1 MNGDWPGPG
10 GPTNNYAGAGSN
22 IGIQANE
29 VRDSTVYLI
38 TQESSPQQRYE
49 VGVRYLEDG
58 APRKAEELI
67 SQAISYGFS
76 TPEVRFH
83 WVLAMFSKRS
93 FRGLSDGER
102 GRLETAV
109 EKFDIY
115 PSDDRFTAA
124 LQAIGSLIRLLGRDD
139 HSGKVAARDVEA
151 VEKEILNLPPDLAD
165 KVNRHFDLVLSGTTK
180 TRLWRK
186 TCARAKEERLGND
199 RAKRVW
205 TYFEVDPKEPRLP
218 SRREEVSGPEVH
230 PAELA
235 GVGAFIL
242 SSVLLGWRSMAS
254 GNLGAIFA
262 FLVLVAAGAVAVRDA
277 YAWRYRSDRTTL
289 LARRH
294 FGDGLPDAPMDG
306 DEFAPQVRRT
316 FRRYF
321 SKYRPP
327 DKDADE
333 WLRETSG
340 VRARLSAE
348 LAETYREQR
357 TAVDEIRWLI
367 RFHAIDIR
375 KRYLAGTLFDFA
387 DRDRVSPLRMA
398 RCVGL
403 AVVALVAAVQLFSLV
418 DLGAQVA
425 MVGAGL
431 SGALATV
438 ICYRAYTVFR
448 GVRDDE
454 AEAEQLQARREQEF
468 ARWTQKLEK
477 LRPSEQEME
486 TWLLSDITVLID
498 KVLHEGKWDWS
509 DVISH
514 AVIRQ
519 PARGAVRRCVKG
531 GPWRYSRYQLRVY
544 LVTGDGVREV
554 TADLAFKTG
563 TFGEE
568 SRENFQLD
576 NITSVKVTEEV
587 GGGRVL
593 TVMLNNG
600 DPREIRVTESVLSSA
615 SIEMETSD
623 DLLGE
628 GETSTLKDPD
638 PEVLERVE
646 LNLDAT
652 GFQHALRMLEGI
664 GADGKGWIERHAGT

>member
-1 MNGDWPGPG
+1 MNGDWVSPN
-10 GPTNNYAGAGSN
+10 GPTNNYAADGSN

-38 TQESSPQQRYE
+38 TQESSPQQRYQ

-58 APRKAEELI
+58 APRKAEDLI
-67 SQAISYGFS
+67 SQAISHDFDNA
-76 TPEVRFH
+76 EVRFH

-93 FRGLSDGER
+93 FRGLSDVER
-102 GRLETAV
+102 GQLLTAV

-115 PSDDRFTAA
+115 PPEDRYTAA
-124 LQAIGSLIRLLGRDD
+124 LQAMGSLIRLLGRND
-139 HSGKVAARDVEA
+139 HSEEVAPRDVEG
-151 VEKEILNLPPDLAD
+151 VEEEILNLPPDLAD

-180 TRLWRK
+180 TKLWRK
-186 TCARAKEERLGND
+186 ACARAEEERSGND

-205 TYFEVDPKEPRLP
+205 TYFEVDPERPRLP
-218 SRREEVSGPEVH
+218 SRREEISGPEIR

-235 GVGAFIL
+235 GVGLFIL
-242 SSVLLGWRSMAS
+242 SSAMLGWRSMAS

-277 YAWRYRSDRTTL
+277 YAWRYRSDRITL

-294 FGDGLPDAPMDG
+294 FGDGLPDAPMEG
-306 DEFAPQVRRT
+306 DEFAPQVRRA

-321 SKYRPP
+321 SKYRPQ
-327 DKDADE
+327 DKDANE

-340 VRARLSAE
+340 ARARLSAE

-357 TAVDEIRWLI
+357 TSVDEIRWLI

-387 DRDRVSPLRMA
+387 DRDRVSPLQKA

-403 AVVALVAAVQLFSLV
+403 AVVVLVAAVQLFRLI
-418 DLGAQVA
+418 DLGGQVA

-438 ICYRAYTVFR
+438 ICYRAYSVLR
-448 GVRDDE
+448 GIRDDE
-454 AEAEQLQARREQEF
+454 AEAQQLLARRQQEF
-468 ARWTQKLEK
+468 ARWTQKLDK

-498 KVLHEGKWDWS
+498 KVLREGKWDWS

-519 PARGAVRRCVKG
+519 PARGAVGQCVTG

-544 LVTGDGVREV
+544 LVTVDGVREV

-563 TFGEE
+563 IFGEE

-587 GGGRVL
+587 RGGRVL

-600 DPREIRVTESVLSSA
+600 DPREIRVTESVPSA
-615 SIEMETSD
+615 SVGMETSD
-623 DLLGE
+623 DPLGE
-628 GETSTLKDPD
+628 GDMSAPNDLD
-638 PEVLERVE
+638 PEVLERVR

-652 GFQHALRMLEGI
+652 GFEHALRMLEGI
-664 GADGKGWIERHAGT
+664 GADGKGWIERHARA

>member
-1 MNGDWPGPG
+1 MNGDWVSPK
-10 GPTNNYAGAGSN
+10 GPTNNYAAAGSN

-29 VRDSTVYLI
+29 VRNSNIYLI
-38 TQESSPQQRYE
+38 TQESSPQQLYE

-58 APRKAEELI
+58 APRKAEDLI
-67 SQAISYGFS
+67 SQAISHDLDNA
-76 TPEVRFH
+76 EVRFH

-93 FRGLSDGER
+93 FRDLSAAER

-109 EKFDIY
+109 EKFGTY
-115 PSDDRFTAA
+115 PLDDRFTVA
-124 LQAIGSLIRLLGRDD
+124 LQAIGSLIRLLGRGD
-139 HSGKVAARDVEA
+139 HSGEVAARKVEA
-151 VEKEILNLPPDLAD
+151 VEEEILNLTPDLAG
-165 KVNRHFDLVLSGTTK
+165 KVNRHFDLVLSATTK

-186 TCARAKEERLGND
+186 TCERAEQERFGND

-205 TYFEVDPKEPRLP
+205 TYFEVDPTAPRLP

-235 GVGAFIL
+235 GVAAFIL
-242 SSVLLGWRSMAS
+242 ASTLLGWRSIAS
-254 GNLGAIFA
+254 GNLGAILA

-277 YAWRYRSDRTTL
+277 YAWRYRSDRITL

-294 FGDGLPDAPMDG
+294 FGDGLPDAPMNG
-306 DEFAPQVRRT
+306 DEFAPQVRRA

-327 DKDADE
+327 DKDPDE

-357 TAVDEIRWLI
+357 TSVDEIRWLI
-367 RFHAIDIR
+367 RFHAVDVR

-387 DRDRVSPLRMA
+387 DRDRVSPLQMA

-403 AVVALVAAVQLFSLV
+403 AVVALAAAVQLFRLV
-418 DLGAQVA
+418 DIGGQVA

-431 SGALATV
+431 SGALAMV
-438 ICYRAYTVFR
+438 ICYRAYTVLR
-448 GVRDDE
+448 GVRDDATE
-454 AEAEQLQARREQEF
+454 ARHIQGRREQEF

-498 KVLHEGKWDWS
+498 KVLREGKWDWS

-519 PARGAVRRCVKG
+519 PARGAVGQCVTG

-544 LVTGDGVREV
+544 LVTVDGVREV
-554 TADLAFKTG
+554 TAALAFKTG

-587 GGGRVL
+587 AGGRVL
-593 TVMLNNG
+593 TLMLNNG
-600 DPREIRVTESVLSSA
+600 DPREIRVTESVPSSVP
-615 SIEMETSD
+615 IGMETSD
-623 DLLGE
+623 DLFSE
-628 GETSTLKDPD
+628 GEMTALKEPD
-638 PEVLERVE
+638 PEVLERVR

-652 GFQHALRMLEGI
+652 GFEHALRMLEGI
-664 GADGKGWIERHAGT
+664 GADGKGWIERHARA

>member
-1 MNGDWPGPG
+1 MNGDWSSSSGT
-10 GPTNNYAGAGSN
+10 TNNFAAAGSS

-29 VRDSTVYLI
+29 VRDSNVYLV
-38 TQESSPQQRYE
+38 TQESSPQRRYE

-58 APRKAEELI
+58 APRKAEDLI
-67 SQAISYGFS
+67 SQAISHDFD
-76 TPEVRFH
+76 TAEVRFH

-93 FRGLSDGER
+93 FRDLSDNER
-102 GRLETAV
+102 GRLDTTV

-115 PSDDRFTAA
+115 PEDDRFTGA
-124 LQAIGSLIRLLGRDD
+124 LQTIGSLIRLLGRDD
-139 HSGKVAARDVEA
+139 RGDEVAARDVEA
-151 VEKEILNLPPDLAD
+151 VEEQIVNLPLDLAD
-165 KVNRHFDLVLSGTTK
+165 KVNRHFDLVLSGATK

-186 TCARAKEERLGND
+186 TCMRAEEERFGND
-199 RAKRVW
+199 RVKRVW

-218 SRREEVSGPEVH
+218 SPREEISGPEVH
-230 PAELA
+230 PAELV
-235 GVGAFIL
+235 GVAAFIL
-242 SSVLLGWRSMAS
+242 SSALLGWRSTVS
-254 GNLGAIFA
+254 GNLTATFA

-277 YAWRYRSDRTTL
+277 YVWRYRSDRIML

-294 FGDGLPDAPMDG
+294 FGDGLPDAPMEG

-327 DKDADE
+327 DKDVNE
-333 WLRETSG
+333 WLRETAG

-357 TAVDEIRWLI
+357 TSVDEIRWLI

-387 DRDRVSPLRMA
+387 DSDRVSPLQRA

-403 AVVALVAAVQLFSLV
+403 AVVALVAAVQLFRLI
-418 DLGAQVA
+418 DLGVQVV
-425 MVGAGL
+425 MMGAAL
-431 SGALATV
+431 SGAVATV
-438 ICYRAYTVFR
+438 ICYRGYTVLR
-448 GVRDDE
+448 GIRDDATE
-454 AEAEQLQARREQEF
+454 ARQLQARRQQEF
-468 ARWTQKLEK
+468 ARWTQKLDK

-498 KVLHEGKWDWS
+498 KVLREGKWDWS

-519 PARGAVRRCVKG
+519 PARGAVGQCVTG

-544 LVTGDGVREV
+544 LVTVDGVREV

-600 DPREIRVTESVLSSA
+600 DPREIRVTESAPSSA
-615 SIEMETSD
+615 PVGIQTSD

-628 GETSTLKDPD
+628 GEMSALKDPD
-638 PEVLERVE
+638 PEMLERVR

-652 GFQHALRMLEGI
+652 GFEHALRMLEGI
-664 GADGKGWIERHAGT
+664 GADGKGWIGRHAQV

>member
-1 MNGDWPGPG
+1 MNGDWPSPTGS
-10 GPTNNYAGAGSN
+10 TNNYAAAGSN

-29 VRDSTVYLI
+29 VRNSTIYLV
-38 TQESSPQQRYE
+38 TRESSPQRRYE

-58 APRKAEELI
+58 APRKAEDLI
-67 SQAISYGFS
+67 SQAMSQDFDNA
-76 TPEVRFH
+76 EVRFH

-93 FRGLSDGER
+93 FRDLTDSER
-102 GRLETAV
+102 GRLDTAV
-109 EKFDIY
+109 EKFDFY
-115 PSDDRFTAA
+115 PPDNRFTGA
-124 LQAIGSLIRLLGRDD
+124 LQAIGSLVRLLGRDD
-139 HSGKVAARDVEA
+139 HTDEVTARDVEA
-151 VEKEILNLPPDLAD
+151 VEEEIVNLPLDLAD
-165 KVNRHFDLVLSGTTK
+165 KVNQHLDLLLSGATK

-186 TCARAKEERLGND
+186 TCARAKEERFGND
-199 RAKRVW
+199 RAKRAW

-218 SRREEVSGPEVH
+218 SPREDISGPEVH
-230 PAELA
+230 PADLA

-242 SSVLLGWRSMAS
+242 FSAMLGWRSMVS

-277 YAWRYRSDRTTL
+277 YVWRYRSDRIAL

-294 FGDGLPDAPMDG
+294 FGDGLPDAPMEG
-306 DEFAPQVRRT
+306 DEFAPRVRRT
-316 FRRYF
+316 VRRYF

-327 DKDADE
+327 DMDANE
-333 WLRETSG
+333 WLRETAG

-357 TAVDEIRWLI
+357 TSVDEIRWLI

-387 DRDRVSPLRMA
+387 DSDRVSPLQMA

-403 AVVALVAAVQLFSLV
+403 AIVALVAAIQLFRLI

-425 MVGAGL
+425 MVGAAL
-431 SGALATV
+431 SGILAAT
-438 ICYRAYTVFR
+438 ICYRGYTVLR
-448 GVRDDE
+448 GVRDDKTE
-454 AEAEQLQARREQEF
+454 AQQLLARRKQEF
-468 ARWTQKLEK
+468 VRWKQKLDS
-477 LRPSEQEME
+477 LRPSEHEME
-486 TWLLSDITVLID
+486 TWLVSDITVLID
-498 KVLHEGKWDWS
+498 KVLREGKWDWS

-519 PARGAVRRCVKG
+519 PARGGIAQCVHG
-531 GPWRYSRYQLRVY
+531 GPWRYSKYQLRVY
-544 LVTGDGVREV
+544 LVTVDGVREV
-554 TADLAFKTG
+554 TADLDFKNG
-563 TFGEE
+563 VFGEE

-600 DPREIRVTESVLSSA
+600 DPREIRVTESVFGSA
-615 SIEMETSD
+615 SVGMEASD
-623 DLLGE
+623 DLLTE
-628 GETSTLKDPD
+628 GEMSALRDPD
-638 PEVLERVE
+638 PAVLERVE

-652 GFQHALRMLEGI
+652 GFAHALRMLEGI
-664 GADGKGWIERHAGT
+664 GADGKGWIECHARA